1 MYHRVDRDSS
11 LWKFLQECLQ
21 AYNRRTDIMEA
32 STDLSIQRQVDALAS
47 RVKTQADELDTAV
60 ENAKET

>member
-21 AYNRRTDIMEA
+21 AYNRRTDVMEA

-47 RVKTQADELDTAV
+47 RVKTQADKLDTAV